1 MTPETF
7 QVKTDINGVKAVMIF
22 QEVAR
27 KELLERNNRREGP
40 ILEGD
45 ESILW
50 GDDFIFNENHEI
62 SFSRLENDNWFFK
75 GKNTAK
81 ISLEAFHKLQN
92 AYLEHWHN
100 KEDLKKILMNPNT
113 PDDGL
118 FSKYFFSLIAL
129 KGEHALYAHNR
140 KFYYNS
146 FSKKFEPI
154 YYDGNLSLQKKTK
167 NDDHIIN
174 KEKIL
179 AAKNFYKIDKTKF
192 KKNFSNLKNKDEIF
206 NNFIN
211 RVQID
216 NKALIFFEKSLSNI
230 QLNENIIQD
239 IVNETQYNDSWKR
252 SISSDYKRY
261 LSKLT
266 DFSQID
272 QTTIY
277 KINEMIKN
285 ILL

>member
-1 MTPETF
+1 M
-7 QVKTDINGVKAVMIF
+7 
-22 QEVAR
+22 
-27 KELLERNNRREGP
+27 ERNNRREGP

-100 KEDLKKILMNPNT
+100 KEDLKGILMNPNT

-140 KFYYNS
+140 KFYYN
-146 FSKKFEPI
+146 PI
-154 YYDGNLSLQKKTK
+154 
-167 NDDHIIN
+167 
-174 KEKIL
+174 
-179 AAKNFYKIDKTKF
+179 TKF
-192 KKNFSNLKNKDEIF
+192 
-206 NNFIN
+206 
-211 RVQID
+211 
-216 NKALIFFEKSLSNI
+216 LSNI
-230 QLNENIIQD
+230 L
-239 IVNETQYNDSWKR
+239 
-252 SISSDYKRY
+252 
-261 LSKLT
+261 
-266 DFSQID
+266 
-272 QTTIY
+272 
-277 KINEMIKN
+277 
-285 ILL
+285 